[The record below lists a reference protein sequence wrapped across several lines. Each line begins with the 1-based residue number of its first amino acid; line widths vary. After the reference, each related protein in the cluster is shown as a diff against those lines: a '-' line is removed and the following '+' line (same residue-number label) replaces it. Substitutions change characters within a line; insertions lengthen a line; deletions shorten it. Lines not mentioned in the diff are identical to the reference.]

1 MKKTTCT
8 NLSDSSTM
16 KEKEKW
22 VDLESENQRLR
33 ERLDAM
39 EQELKIRKQ
48 RSRFRLLR
56 FFAQTYATKPLYH
69 SVSKLVDQLAD
80 RNVERDTVKDVLYA
94 ALRRLT
100 RLGAIT
106 MLIALAP
113 LSMAVLQTYYLKK
126 QNEKYDIQNKRI
138 EQQTYLQEA
147 ERRSSLVFLFDNVLN
162 KIDEE
167 LRSNPSTRE
176 LSPQLIGR
184 IAALSKALK
193 PYRFLEGDTIT
204 SQMSSPER
212 GQVLLSLLASKLSQ
226 NTYDQIFL
234 LSDFSYATLQSVNLD
249 GMYLRNIN
257 LSHAVLQSVSLTG
270 ADLRHANLEGAEITD
285 AHVQWT
291 GMRAKAAYFD
301 FANFY
306 NARVTDSD
314 FGGCSFEY
322 TNFSQARLEKVAFQ
336 RASFIQAKFEDVT
349 ADSLDFSEA
358 VFLKTVFSLQQSLE
372 AGIPNLKFD
381 DIQTDTASFNQ
392 ITRLP
397 LKIQPQ
403 LDTTQRELLIQLD
416 SFYIDGQRRPFV
428 VADSVELFRVKR

>member
-126 QNEKYDIQNKRI
+126 QNEKIWTHVLVGIVGCFCYHQSGDRDSRI
-138 EQQTYLQEA
+138 EYYFFQQA
-147 ERRSSLVFLFDNVLN
+147 
-162 KIDEE
+162 
-167 LRSNPSTRE
+167 
-176 LSPQLIGR
+176 G
-184 IAALSKALK
+184 
-193 PYRFLEGDTIT
+193 
-204 SQMSSPER
+204 
-212 GQVLLSLLASKLSQ
+212 
-226 NTYDQIFL
+226 
-234 LSDFSYATLQSVNLD
+234 
-249 GMYLRNIN
+249 
-257 LSHAVLQSVSLTG
+257 
-270 ADLRHANLEGAEITD
+270 
-285 AHVQWT
+285 
-291 GMRAKAAYFD
+291 
-301 FANFY
+301 
-306 NARVTDSD
+306 
-314 FGGCSFEY
+314 EY
-322 TNFSQARLEKVAFQ
+322 
-336 RASFIQAKFEDVT
+336 
-349 ADSLDFSEA
+349 
-358 VFLKTVFSLQQSLE
+358 
-372 AGIPNLKFD
+372 
-381 DIQTDTASFNQ
+381 
-392 ITRLP
+392 
-397 LKIQPQ
+397 
-403 LDTTQRELLIQLD
+403 
-416 SFYIDGQRRPFV
+416 
-428 VADSVELFRVKR
+428 